1 MKKHARHRGID
12 FAQKVKFREH
22 SKASIAECE
31 RKFSIYERAIAEV
44 LKGMRTDLGMT
55 QEEFAEKCGLHPTA
69 CSRMENCKREPYLRP
84 LFKVSFYTDIKL
96 STLLKEVER
105 LVDDFEKLHGKN
117 E

>member
-22 SKASIAECE
+22 SKESIAECE
-31 RKFSIYERAIAEV
+31 RKFSIYEKVIAEV

-55 QEEFAEKCGLHPTA
+55 QEEFAEKCGLHPTT
-69 CSRMENCKREPYLRP
+69 CSRMENCKRELYLRP

-96 STLLKEVER
+96 SALLQEVER
-105 LVDDFEKLHGKN
+105 LVDAFEKLDGKN